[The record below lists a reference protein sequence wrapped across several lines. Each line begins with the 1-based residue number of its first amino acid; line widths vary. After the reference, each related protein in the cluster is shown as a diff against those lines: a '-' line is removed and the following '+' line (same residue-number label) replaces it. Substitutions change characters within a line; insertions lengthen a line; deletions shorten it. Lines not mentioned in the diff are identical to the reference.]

1 MSDHEDV
8 LEGEPPIID
17 PYEVLDIERTAT
29 IDDIKRAY
37 RKAALRHHPG
47 EPITCFYP
55 NATLLTCS
63 EDKAPA
69 NDSRKLEEAK
79 KKFQEVA
86 FANAILSDP
95 KRRKRYDET
104 GSTSESIVD
113 ADGFNWSEY
122 YREAFK
128 DAISANAIEEFAKQ
142 YKGSD
147 EEKDDLLHY
156 FELCE
161 GEMDLVYEHVLLS
174 DMAEDEQRFR
184 KIIDDAIKKREVP
197 AFGSYHRETPEHR
210 AKRIKKAKQQKAAE
224 AEEAEEFA
232 KELGVHD
239 QLFGDGKGEKK
250 KAGKGKKAKDDD
262 GEDALKALIQKR
274 QQDRSGDDFF
284 DRLADKYAPKGK
296 KGKKRAVTDEPSEE
310 AFAATAARMSSKGAP
325 STPKRSKR

>member
-1 MSDHEDV
+1 MTSS
-8 LEGEPPIID
+8 EPTARPHLSTIQASSSGD
-17 PYEVLDIERTAT
+17 PNRNAT
-29 IDDIKRAY
+29 I
-37 RKAALRHHPG
+37 
-47 EPITCFYP
+47 
-55 NATLLTCS
+55 LTHS
-63 EDKAPA
+63 KDKAPT
-69 NDSRKLEEAK
+69 NDPRKKEEAN

-113 ADGFNWSEY
+113 ADGFNWSDY
-122 YREAFK
+122 YRAAFE
-128 DAISANAIEEFAKQ
+128 DAINSNAIEEFAKQ
-142 YKGSD
+142 YKGSV

-161 GEMDLVYEHVLLS
+161 GDMDLVYEHVVLS
-174 DMAEDEQRFR
+174 DMTEDEQRFR
-184 KIIDDAIKKREVP
+184 KIIDEAIKNREVP

-210 AKRIKKAKQQKAAE
+210 AKRIKKAKQKKEAEAAE
-224 AEEAEEFA
+224 AEEYA

-239 QLFGDGKGEKK
+239 KLFGDGKGSKK
-250 KAGKGKKAKDDD
+250 GGKGKKAKDDD

-274 QQDRSGDDFF
+274 QQDRSGDDFL

-296 KGKKRAVTDEPSEE
+296 KGKKRAVMDEPPEE
-310 AFAATAARMSSKGAP
+310 AFAATAAKKSSSKGAP